1 MTDPLTPLFARD
13 FDELEPG
20 ARFVT
25 PGRTLTE
32 CDVVSFA
39 GLTGDFHPQHVDA
52 EWARAS
58 SFGERIAHGMLVL
71 SAAAGL
77 VPLDP
82 DRVIALRRISDAVLK
97 RPVRL
102 GDTIHVEGSLESVR
116 DVSEEAGLV
125 RWRWR
130 IVNQAAETVAR
141 ADVEVLWRRGGPRP
155 AAETPTALESDEAH
169 GLLETFVLPL

>member
-1 MTDPLTPLFARD
+1 MTDPQTPLFAQD
-13 FDELEPG
+13 FDDLELG

-32 CDVVSFA
+32 SDVVAFA
-39 GLTGDFHPQHVDA
+39 GLTGDFHPQHMDA

-58 SFGERIAHGMLVL
+58 GFGERIAHGMLVL
-71 SAAAGL
+71 SAAVGL

-82 DRVIALRRISDAVLK
+82 DRVMALRRISDAVLK

-102 GDTIHVEGSLESVR
+102 GETIHVEGSL
-116 DVSEEAGLV
+116 VSIREVSDEAGLA

-130 IVNQAAETVAR
+130 IVNQASETVVR
-141 ADVEVLWRRGGPRP
+141 ADVEVLWRRGELRRAEEGP
-155 AAETPTALESDEAH
+155 AAPASGEAPGAGEALI
-169 GLLETFVLPL
+169 LPL

>member
-1 MTDPLTPLFARD
+1 MTDPRTSLFARD
-13 FDELEPG
+13 FDDLEIG

-25 PGRTLTE
+25 QGRTLTE
-32 CDVVSFA
+32 SDVGSFA

-116 DVSEEAGLV
+116 EVSEEAGLA

-130 IVNQAAETVAR
+130 IVNQASETVAR
-141 ADVEVLWRRGGPRP
+141 ADVEVLWRRGAPRP
-155 AAETPTALESDEAH
+155 EGEPSAPAESLEASGAR
-169 GLLETFVLPL
+169 ETLVLPL